1 MYRNLSSAHQMS
13 TFVINV
19 DACTEQGNDD
29 ESNEGKVNPPEI

>member
-19 DACTEQGNDD
+19 DACTEQGND